1 MFFKYALLITFFKL
15 GFTSTFDPIILNLNK
30 NGMLQNSH
38 QKVERYLEHRRRD
51 WLPTQKALDSQRQY
65 FSLKIIK
72 PFKFC

>member
-1 MFFKYALLITFFKL
+1 MFFKYVLLIIFFKL
-15 GFTSTFDPIILNLNK
+15 GFTYTFDPIILNLNK

-38 QKVERYLEHRRRD
+38 QKVERYLEHRRQV
-51 WLPTQKALDSQRQY
+51 WLSTQKALDSQRQY